1 MVNRCEQSAGEC
13 VVVSQVYHEAAISVK
28 KQKHK
33 TTGWV
38 KHQIFN
44 FALSKTFFEE
54 PYFRCLKTSLR
65 NRRFSL
71 ILFFSSNVCWR
82 FWLSWRIFPLE
93 PLSEVLDVVR
103 EGLMLAMCIVLEFGQ
118 MATEAN
124 ELVVDKKDEPENSEE
139 KQKEIRCLVVM
150 FLIALFGSGCLGR
163 KVNLYIYIYITI
175 YTYMFVWSLSKYQ
188 EGEKEDGPEPHVW
201 QA

>member
-1 MVNRCEQSAGEC
+1 
-13 VVVSQVYHEAAISVK
+13 
-28 KQKHK
+28 
-33 TTGWV
+33 
-38 KHQIFN
+38 
-44 FALSKTFFEE
+44 
-54 PYFRCLKTSLR
+54 
-65 NRRFSL
+65 
-71 ILFFSSNVCWR
+71 
-82 FWLSWRIFPLE
+82 
-93 PLSEVLDVVR
+93 
-103 EGLMLAMCIVLEFGQ
+103 MLAMCIVLEFGQ

-163 KVNLYIYIYITI
+163 KVNLYIYITI